1 MMRHGKLLAAVAA
14 IVIALGVMA
23 VLGTAARAT
32 WNTSAADAGG
42 IYLTDEVL
50 ISGERAGDVAVFAR
64 AITIAPGG
72 VVDGS
77 AALVGE
83 RVQIDG
89 RVTGDVSA
97 TASQIALGEG
107 ARIDGDAV
115 LTGDTVVISGAVAG
129 EAVITASRVL
139 LGEGSALG
147 ANAQVCASAVTD
159 QRVGAAPLPPCALA
173 APSFIDAVAAPVS
186 IFLLLASVLAGGVL
200 TALPHVLA
208 PLRLARLDEAVRERK
223 AARLLLYGGLLA
235 GLWLVGALLLTLLP
249 AGLITSLLLII
260 ALGASFV
267 LGAPLVW
274 LGLSLAALW
283 IGRPLLRLARRP
295 RPSAPLA
302 ALIGGLLLSGL
313 LALLGPVSAPGLLVL
328 ALMAVIG
335 LGALGAARAS
345 GAVGDRPR
353 RSSSYFVQG

>member
-1 MMRHGKLLAAVAA
+1 MMMRHGKLLAAVAA
-14 IVIALGVMA
+14 IVIALAVMY
-23 VLGTAARAT
+23 VLGTAARAG
-32 WNTSAADAGG
+32 WNATATNADGV
-42 IYLTDEVL
+42 YLTDEYV

-64 AITIAPGG
+64 AITVAPDG
-72 VVDGS
+72 VVAGD

-97 TASQIALGEG
+97 TASQIAIGEG
-107 ARIDGDAV
+107 ARIDGDAA
-115 LTGDTVVISGAVAG
+115 LTGDTVVIAGAVG
-129 EAVITASRVL
+129 GDVVITASRVL
-139 LGEGSALG
+139 LGENSALG
-147 ANAQVCASAVTD
+147 ANAQVCASAVID
-159 QRVGAAPLPPCALA
+159 ERAGAVPLAPCELTP
-173 APSFIDAVAAPVS
+173 PSFVDALEAPVS
-186 IFLLLASVLAGGVL
+186 MFLLLASVLAGGVL

-208 PLRLARLDEAVRERK
+208 PLRLARLDESVRERK
-223 AARLLLYGGLLA
+223 AARLLYGGLLA

-249 AGLITSLLLII
+249 AGFIASLLLIGF
-260 ALGASFV
+260 LGVSFV
-267 LGAPLVW
+267 FGAPLVW

-302 ALIGGLLLSGL
+302 ALLGGLLLSGL
-313 LALLGPVSAPGLLVL
+313 LALVGPVSLPGLMIL

-335 LGALGAARAS
+335 LAALGAARAS
-345 GAVGDRPR
+345 GAVGDGPR

>member
-223 AARLLLYGGLLA
+223 AARLLYGGLLA

-249 AGLITSLLLII
+249 AGLITSLLLIVV
-260 ALGASFV
+260 LGASFV

-295 RPSAPLA
+295 RSSAPLA

-335 LGALGAARAS
+335 LAALGAARAS
-345 GAVGDRPR
+345 GAVGDNPR